1 MAARVKTQSKATKAA
16 KAPRLRAERSPPRI
30 KRPIDKSDILG
41 SRDLILASARA
52 HFAERG
58 LQDASLR
65 RITKAAG
72 VNVALVAYHF
82 GSKQQLFESVLADC
96 VQRLNWPRL
105 EALDQLEL
113 QAAGAPL
120 SLEEVLT
127 AYVSPYRMGA
137 QDQSRDA
144 AIYMRFFGRLFTEPT
159 PELQRMVRTKFATLH
174 GRYAAAFAAALPAV
188 PKRDLFYRLASLNG
202 AIGCLFAETGSLEQI
217 SGGLCATRPAAEFWT
232 SFVRVWSDMLRAPAS
247 SPPEA

>member
-1 MAARVKTQSKATKAA
+1 MATQVKSRIARKAA
-16 KAPRLRAERSPPRI
+16 AERRPLAQRPQRRI
-30 KRPIDKSDILG
+30 KQTINKTDVID
-41 SRDLILASARA
+41 SRELILAAARA

-82 GSKQQLFESVLADC
+82 GSKQQLFEQVLADC

-105 EALDQLEL
+105 EALDQLEQ

-120 SLEEVLT
+120 SLETVLT
-127 AYVSPYRMGA
+127 AYVLPYRMSA

-159 PELQRMVRTKFATLH
+159 PDLQRMVRTKFATLH
-174 GRYAAAFAAALPAV
+174 ARYAAAFAAALPAV
-188 PKRDLFYRLASLNG
+188 PKRDLFHRLASLNG
-202 AIGCLFAETGSLEQI
+202 AIACLFAETGSLEQI

-232 SFVRVWSDMLRAPAS
+232 QFVRVWSDMLRAPAS
-247 SPPEA
+247 SPPDT